1 MLILRVLACLLF
13 PVWAHA
19 AVVELNEWN
28 TKTQSGWAYS
38 SVEGNPTVDPS
49 PIGGSSPS
57 GGSAIRGNFNP
68 GSYTASV
75 GGGTSAFT
83 AVHSSV
89 NNEMYA
95 GFWIKWSNPFDWH
108 PIGTKFMVTTM
119 RDPVPNGTVGN
130 GRDNFVLVIGPNGS
144 GLIFTTQLWN
154 CPPCTQNRY
163 NNISSVNIQT
173 GRWYWVEFHARLNT
187 VGQANGLIEVWF
199 DDVLV
204 LQHADVPLH
213 TSDTPMGQMAQT
225 PIWGGGCKVPCNIN
239 QLQHIWYD
247 HTVIST
253 TRIGRPGTTPPGD
266 TTAPRSPTL
275 NFAN

>member
-1 MLILRVLACLLF
+1 MLILRVLACILF

-28 TKTQSGWAYS
+28 TRTQSGWAYS
-38 SVEGNPTVDPS
+38 SVTENPTLDLS

-57 GGSAIRGNFNP
+57 GGSAIRGNLYP
-68 GSYTASV
+68 GLVTSSV
-75 GGGTSAFT
+75 AGGTSAFS
-83 AVHSSV
+83 AVPSSV
-89 NNEMYA
+89 HNEIYT

-108 PIGTKFMVTTM
+108 PIATKFMVTTM
-119 RDPVPNGTVGN
+119 RDPVVNGNVGN
-130 GRDNFVLVIGPNGS
+130 GRDNFVLVIGPNGQS
-144 GLIFTTQLWN
+144 LIFTTQLWN

-163 NNISSVNIQT
+163 NNRSSVNIQK

-187 VGQANGLIEVWF
+187 VGQADGLIEVWF

-204 LQHADVPLH
+204 LQHTDVPLR
-213 TSDTPMGQMAQT
+213 TSNTSIGQMAQT
-225 PIWGGGCKVPCNIN
+225 PIWGGGCNPACSIN
-239 QLQHIWYD
+239 QTQSIWYD

-253 TRIGRPGTTPPGD
+253 TRIGRPGSTQSGD